1 MRFNDWAKF
10 QAPKLRF
17 QKHCSVRLLHANW
30 PCCTADLV
38 RKIFRAKYL
47 IGLICSHHL
56 VPFST
61 KVHFAPKA
69 AYFSYRQK
77 DTKHVEVHESNDNL
91 QKKIDPRQVVG
102 QDFQPFS
109 FRNSRKFSQSH
120 QGFYLKSKSFRQV
133 LPDIRKME
141 MESFKSAMNQAQTN
155 WKCKPKLSMYKYMY
169 MKSFKPAP
177 KKKGLCFPTSKSMQ
191 RNESPAFTVRQKAA
205 SRRFTGFPQSPH
217 RHPSEFSDETLRFR
231 YIPGKIT
238 WQAGKIPIFNRK
250 FIFQVVDFPIAML
263 VFGKVVWI
271 FGQSSGLT
279 TAIGEQPTNELTVL
293 DLAISIGISLQE
305 CQPNGSC
312 PNEVWPY
319 GLNLD

>member
-177 KKKGLCFPTSKSMQ
+177 KKKDFVSRHPNQC
-191 RNESPAFTVRQKAA
+191 NETNHQPSRCGKRQPPGA
-205 SRRFTGFPQSPH
+205 SRGFPNHHIVIH
-217 RHPSEFSDETLRFR
+217 RNFR
-231 YIPGKIT
+231 TK
-238 WQAGKIPIFNRK
+238 
-250 FIFQVVDFPIAML
+250 L
-263 VFGKVVWI
+263 
-271 FGQSSGLT
+271 
-279 TAIGEQPTNELTVL
+279 L
-293 DLAISIGISLQE
+293 DLDTFPE
-305 CQPNGSC
+305 K
-312 PNEVWPY
+312 
-319 GLNLD
+319 